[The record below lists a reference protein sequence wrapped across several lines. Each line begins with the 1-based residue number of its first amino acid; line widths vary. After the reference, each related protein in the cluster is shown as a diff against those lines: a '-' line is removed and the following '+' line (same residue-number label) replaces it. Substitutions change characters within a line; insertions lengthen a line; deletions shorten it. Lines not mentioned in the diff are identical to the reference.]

1 MSLTILTADEL
12 QNLEMR
18 AANQLGADTLMKRAG
33 AAAAELIM
41 KRLEDAGV
49 EQRRVTLLVGPGNN
63 GGDALAC
70 ACELR
75 EKGAVVNVVLPG
87 GRRPTSALALAQLER
102 WTQAGGTTYDDPY
115 MTEKADCVVDG
126 LFGTGL
132 AKPITGDYLDA
143 VLWFNERQALK
154 VSLDIPSGLNPVTGH
169 WTGSYPGC
177 SADVTITFL
186 CVKSGLY
193 MCEGADAAG
202 EIVLNELDVSV
213 PLSPLSVIGTD
224 EFPRVLRPRV
234 KNSHKGDY
242 GSVAVIGGTDIML
255 GGNAEFMAKSDLRKQ
270 GLSDELIAESNSFAE
285 TDDPEILAARA
296 ALISGA
302 GRVTLECR
310 AEHAPHVDMVYPEI
324 MFATKP
330 VNLEDFDAIV
340 LGCGLGTSAE
350 AKARVIEALNCQKPL
365 ILDADAL
372 NIIAADIKL
381 QDMVLARRAPTVLT
395 PHPGEAARLLRRDT
409 AGVTAD
415 RVAACRELAVQTGA
429 IVVLKGAGTVI
440 SMRSSRTWI
449 NPTGS
454 PMLATGGSGDVLAG
468 MIGAMF
474 AQGYDMVESVLA
486 AVYFHGLSA
495 EGLEAGFTAGE
506 IAPNAMAL
514 VHDAR
519 VSYDL

>member
-12 QNLEMR
+12 QNLKMR

-242 GSVAVIGGTDIML
+242 GSVAVIGGTDGMI
-255 GGNAEFMAKSDLRKQ
+255 GAS
-270 GLSDELIAESNSFAE
+270 
-285 TDDPEILAARA
+285 ILAARA

>member
-1 MSLTILTADEL
+1 MSLIILTADEL

-18 AANQLGADTLMKRAG
+18 AANQLGAGTLMKRAG

-242 GSVAVIGGTDIML
+242 GSVAVIGGTDGMI
-255 GGNAEFMAKSDLRKQ
+255 GAS
-270 GLSDELIAESNSFAE
+270 
-285 TDDPEILAARA
+285 ILAARA

-495 EGLEAGFTAGE
+495 EGLEAGFTASE

>member
-224 EFPRVLRPRV
+224 DFPRVLRPRV

-242 GSVAVIGGTDIML
+242 GSVAVIGGTDGMI
-255 GGNAEFMAKSDLRKQ
+255 GAS
-270 GLSDELIAESNSFAE
+270 
-285 TDDPEILAARA
+285 ILAARA

>member
-242 GSVAVIGGTDIML
+242 GSVAVIGGTDGMI
-255 GGNAEFMAKSDLRKQ
+255 GAS
-270 GLSDELIAESNSFAE
+270 
-285 TDDPEILAARA
+285 ILAARA

-495 EGLEAGFTAGE
+495 EGLEAGFPAGE
-506 IAPNAMAL
+506 IAQNAMAL
-514 VHDAR
+514 VHDVR

>member
-41 KRLEDAGV
+41 QRLEDAGV

-242 GSVAVIGGTDIML
+242 GSVAVIGGTDGMI
-255 GGNAEFMAKSDLRKQ
+255 GAS
-270 GLSDELIAESNSFAE
+270 
-285 TDDPEILAARA
+285 ILAARA

-495 EGLEAGFTAGE
+495 EGLEAGFTAGK

>member
-242 GSVAVIGGTDIML
+242 GSVAVIGGTDGMI
-255 GGNAEFMAKSDLRKQ
+255 GAS
-270 GLSDELIAESNSFAE
+270 
-285 TDDPEILAARA
+285 ILAARA

-495 EGLEAGFTAGE
+495 EGLEAGFTAGK

>member
-242 GSVAVIGGTDIML
+242 GSVAVIGGTDGMI
-255 GGNAEFMAKSDLRKQ
+255 GAS
-270 GLSDELIAESNSFAE
+270 
-285 TDDPEILAARA
+285 ILAARS

-415 RVAACRELAVQTGA
+415 RVAACRELAVQTGT

>member
-242 GSVAVIGGTDIML
+242 GSVAVIGGTDGMI
-255 GGNAEFMAKSDLRKQ
+255 GAS
-270 GLSDELIAESNSFAE
+270 
-285 TDDPEILAARA
+285 ILAARA

-440 SMRSSRTWI
+440 SMRRPRRHDRRHVRPGLRHGRVRARRRLLPRPLRRGPRSGLHRRRNRSERHGPRARRQGELRPLTIGRLVSRI
-449 NPTGS
+449 PAAQQS
-454 PMLATGGSGDVLAG
+454 
-468 MIGAMF
+468 F
-474 AQGYDMVESVLA
+474 AQPDVEN
-486 AVYFHGLSA
+486 
-495 EGLEAGFTAGE
+495 T
-506 IAPNAMAL
+506 
-514 VHDAR
+514 
-519 VSYDL
+519 

>member
-242 GSVAVIGGTDIML
+242 GSVAVIGGTDGMI
-255 GGNAEFMAKSDLRKQ
+255 GAS
-270 GLSDELIAESNSFAE
+270 
-285 TDDPEILAARA
+285 ILAARS

-415 RVAACRELAVQTGA
+415 RLAACRELAVQTGA

>member
-102 WTQAGGTTYDDPY
+102 WAQAGGTTYDDPY

-242 GSVAVIGGTDIML
+242 GSVAVIGGTDGMI
-255 GGNAEFMAKSDLRKQ
+255 GAS
-270 GLSDELIAESNSFAE
+270 
-285 TDDPEILAARA
+285 ILAARA

>member
-242 GSVAVIGGTDIML
+242 GSVAVIGGTDGMI
-255 GGNAEFMAKSDLRKQ
+255 GAS
-270 GLSDELIAESNSFAE
+270 
-285 TDDPEILAARA
+285 ILAARS

-429 IVVLKGAGTVI
+429 IVVLKDAGTVI

>member
-186 CVKSGLY
+186 CVKYGLY

-242 GSVAVIGGTDIML
+242 GSVAVIGGTDGMI
-255 GGNAEFMAKSDLRKQ
+255 GAS
-270 GLSDELIAESNSFAE
+270 
-285 TDDPEILAARA
+285 ILAARA

-395 PHPGEAARLLRRDT
+395 PHPGEAARLLRRGT

>member
-242 GSVAVIGGTDIML
+242 GSVAVIGGTDGMI
-255 GGNAEFMAKSDLRKQ
+255 GAS
-270 GLSDELIAESNSFAE
+270 
-285 TDDPEILAARA
+285 ILAARS

-440 SMRSSRTWI
+440 SMRSPRTWI

>member
-242 GSVAVIGGTDIML
+242 GSVAVIGGTDGMI
-255 GGNAEFMAKSDLRKQ
+255 GAS
-270 GLSDELIAESNSFAE
+270 
-285 TDDPEILAARA
+285 ILAARA

-429 IVVLKGAGTVI
+429 IVILKGAGTVI

>member
-224 EFPRVLRPRV
+224 EFPHVLRPRV

-242 GSVAVIGGTDIML
+242 GSVAVIGGTDGMI
-255 GGNAEFMAKSDLRKQ
+255 GAS
-270 GLSDELIAESNSFAE
+270 
-285 TDDPEILAARA
+285 ILAARS

>member
-242 GSVAVIGGTDIML
+242 GSVAVIGGTDGMI
-255 GGNAEFMAKSDLRKQ
+255 GAS
-270 GLSDELIAESNSFAE
+270 
-285 TDDPEILAARA
+285 ILAARA

-449 NPTGS
+449 NSTGS

>member
-242 GSVAVIGGTDIML
+242 GSVAVIGGTDGMI
-255 GGNAEFMAKSDLRKQ
+255 GAS
-270 GLSDELIAESNSFAE
+270 
-285 TDDPEILAARA
+285 ILAARA

-514 VHDAR
+514 VHDAS

>member
-242 GSVAVIGGTDIML
+242 GSVAVIGGTDGMI
-255 GGNAEFMAKSDLRKQ
+255 GAS
-270 GLSDELIAESNSFAE
+270 
-285 TDDPEILAARA
+285 ILAARA

-365 ILDADAL
+365 ILDAGAL

>member
-1 MSLTILTADEL
+1 MCEYNNPHIFLSGPKEPDHELTILTADEL

-242 GSVAVIGGTDIML
+242 GSVAVIGGTDGMI
-255 GGNAEFMAKSDLRKQ
+255 GAS
-270 GLSDELIAESNSFAE
+270 
-285 TDDPEILAARA
+285 ILAARA

>member
-242 GSVAVIGGTDIML
+242 GSVAVIGGTDGMI
-255 GGNAEFMAKSDLRKQ
+255 GAS
-270 GLSDELIAESNSFAE
+270 
-285 TDDPEILAARA
+285 ILAARA

-310 AEHAPHVDMVYPEI
+310 AEHAPRVDMVYPEI

>member
-102 WTQAGGTTYDDPY
+102 WAQAGGTTYDDPY

-242 GSVAVIGGTDIML
+242 GSAAVIGGTDGMI
-255 GGNAEFMAKSDLRKQ
+255 GAS
-270 GLSDELIAESNSFAE
+270 
-285 TDDPEILAARA
+285 ILAARA

>member
-242 GSVAVIGGTDIML
+242 GSVAVIGGTDGMI
-255 GGNAEFMAKSDLRKQ
+255 GAS
-270 GLSDELIAESNSFAE
+270 
-285 TDDPEILAARA
+285 ILAARA

-372 NIIAADIKL
+372 NIIATDIKL

-415 RVAACRELAVQTGA
+415 RIAACRELAVQTGA

>member
-242 GSVAVIGGTDIML
+242 GSVAVIGGTDGMI
-255 GGNAEFMAKSDLRKQ
+255 GAS
-270 GLSDELIAESNSFAE
+270 
-285 TDDPEILAARA
+285 ILAARA

-310 AEHAPHVDMVYPEI
+310 ADHAPHVDMVYPEI

>member
-242 GSVAVIGGTDIML
+242 GSVAVIGGTDGMI
-255 GGNAEFMAKSDLRKQ
+255 GA
-270 GLSDELIAESNSFAE
+270 SN
-285 TDDPEILAARA
+285 LAARA

>member
-115 MTEKADCVVDG
+115 MTEKADFVVDG

-242 GSVAVIGGTDIML
+242 GSVAVIGGTDGMI
-255 GGNAEFMAKSDLRKQ
+255 GAS
-270 GLSDELIAESNSFAE
+270 
-285 TDDPEILAARA
+285 ILAARA

>member
-1 MSLTILTADEL
+1 MSLTILTADEQ

-242 GSVAVIGGTDIML
+242 GSVAVIGGTDGMI
-255 GGNAEFMAKSDLRKQ
+255 GAS
-270 GLSDELIAESNSFAE
+270 
-285 TDDPEILAARA
+285 ILAARA

>member
-242 GSVAVIGGTDIML
+242 GSVAVIGGTDGMI
-255 GGNAEFMAKSDLRKQ
+255 GAS
-270 GLSDELIAESNSFAE
+270 
-285 TDDPEILAARA
+285 ILAARA

-429 IVVLKGAGTVI
+429 IVVLKGAGSVI

>member
-87 GRRPTSALALAQLER
+87 GRRPTSALTLAQLER

-242 GSVAVIGGTDIML
+242 GSVAVIGGTDGMI
-255 GGNAEFMAKSDLRKQ
+255 GAS
-270 GLSDELIAESNSFAE
+270 
-285 TDDPEILAARA
+285 ILAARA

>member
-234 KNSHKGDY
+234 KDSHKGDY
-242 GSVAVIGGTDIML
+242 GSVAVIGGTDGMI
-255 GGNAEFMAKSDLRKQ
+255 GAS
-270 GLSDELIAESNSFAE
+270 
-285 TDDPEILAARA
+285 ILAARA

-395 PHPGEAARLLRRDT
+395 PHPGEAARLLRRGT

>member
-132 AKPITGDYLDA
+132 AKPITGDHLDA

-242 GSVAVIGGTDIML
+242 GSVAVIGGTDGMI
-255 GGNAEFMAKSDLRKQ
+255 GAS
-270 GLSDELIAESNSFAE
+270 
-285 TDDPEILAARA
+285 ILAARA

-372 NIIAADIKL
+372 NIIATDIKL

>member
-1 MSLTILTADEL
+1 MSLIILTADEL

-18 AANQLGADTLMKRAG
+18 AANQLGAGTLMKRAG

-49 EQRRVTLLVGPGNN
+49 EQRRVTLLVGPDNN

-242 GSVAVIGGTDIML
+242 GSVAVIGGTDGMI
-255 GGNAEFMAKSDLRKQ
+255 GAS
-270 GLSDELIAESNSFAE
+270 
-285 TDDPEILAARA
+285 ILAARA

>member
-193 MCEGADAAG
+193 MCEGVDAAG

-242 GSVAVIGGTDIML
+242 GSVAVIGGTDGMI
-255 GGNAEFMAKSDLRKQ
+255 GAS
-270 GLSDELIAESNSFAE
+270 
-285 TDDPEILAARA
+285 ILAARA

-415 RVAACRELAVQTGA
+415 RVAACRELAVQTSA

>member
-242 GSVAVIGGTDIML
+242 GSVAVIGGTDGMI
-255 GGNAEFMAKSDLRKQ
+255 GAS
-270 GLSDELIAESNSFAE
+270 
-285 TDDPEILAARA
+285 ILAARS

-495 EGLEAGFTAGE
+495 EGLEAGFTASE

>member
-242 GSVAVIGGTDIML
+242 GSVAVIGGTDGMI
-255 GGNAEFMAKSDLRKQ
+255 GAS
-270 GLSDELIAESNSFAE
+270 
-285 TDDPEILAARA
+285 ILAARA

-495 EGLEAGFTAGE
+495 EGLKAGFTAGE

>member
-242 GSVAVIGGTDIML
+242 GSVAVIGGTDGMI
-255 GGNAEFMAKSDLRKQ
+255 GAS
-270 GLSDELIAESNSFAE
+270 
-285 TDDPEILAARA
+285 ILAARA

-365 ILDADAL
+365 ILDADVL

>member
-242 GSVAVIGGTDIML
+242 GSVAVIGGTDGMI
-255 GGNAEFMAKSDLRKQ
+255 GAS
-270 GLSDELIAESNSFAE
+270 
-285 TDDPEILAARA
+285 ILAARA

-395 PHPGEAARLLRRDT
+395 PHPGEAARLLDCT
-409 AGVTAD
+409 VGEVQAD
-415 RVAACRELAVQTGA
+415 RETAARRLAGMYHCIA
-429 IVVLKGAGTVI
+429 VLKGRGTLIATPGGEVYH
-440 SMRSSRTWI
+440 

-454 PMLATGGSGDVLAG
+454 AGLAKGGSGDILAG
-468 MIGAMF
+468 LLSGL
-474 AQGYDMVESVLA
+474 LA
-486 AVYFHGLSA
+486 AGLKQGRTA
-495 EGLEAGFTAGE
+495 EDAAIAAEAA
-506 IAPNAMAL
+506 AM
-514 VHDAR
+514 
-519 VSYDL
+519 

>member
-115 MTEKADCVVDG
+115 MTEKADCVVDD

-242 GSVAVIGGTDIML
+242 GSVAVIGGTDGMI
-255 GGNAEFMAKSDLRKQ
+255 GAS
-270 GLSDELIAESNSFAE
+270 
-285 TDDPEILAARA
+285 ILAARS

>member
-242 GSVAVIGGTDIML
+242 GSVAVIGGTDGMI
-255 GGNAEFMAKSDLRKQ
+255 GAS
-270 GLSDELIAESNSFAE
+270 
-285 TDDPEILAARA
+285 ILAARA

-350 AKARVIEALNCQKPL
+350 TKARVIEALNCQKPL

>member
-1 MSLTILTADEL
+1 MSLIILTADEL

-18 AANQLGADTLMKRAG
+18 AANQLGAGTLMKRAG

-126 LFGTGL
+126 LFSTGL

-242 GSVAVIGGTDIML
+242 GSVAVIGGTDGMI
-255 GGNAEFMAKSDLRKQ
+255 GAS
-270 GLSDELIAESNSFAE
+270 
-285 TDDPEILAARA
+285 ILAARA

>member
-242 GSVAVIGGTDIML
+242 GSVAVIGGTDGMI
-255 GGNAEFMAKSDLRKQ
+255 GAS
-270 GLSDELIAESNSFAE
+270 
-285 TDDPEILAARA
+285 ILAARA

-365 ILDADAL
+365 ILDADAR